1 MKLKHLIWRFKNDSK
16 TKRTSI
22 QIAREEGFTDGFNF
36 GMEMGRLSIFKK
48 QLKIK
53 NSTWSVRY
61 FNGNSFKLDLKEMSD
76 YLIEQDK
83 EKPIKIIYE
92 YEYCDFNNCLKTDY
106 LIGKSKNRTIG
117 EIWKA
122 IDRIIS
128 KHSEDVFG
136 DHRFIE
142 SLIYKNNQIQ
152 FYTGS

>member
-1 MKLKHLIWRFKNDSK
+1 MSQKQ
-16 TKRTSI
+16 KRTSI
-22 QIAREEGFTDGFNF
+22 QIAREEVFTDGFNF

>member
-1 MKLKHLIWRFKNDSK
+1 MTK
-16 TKRTSI
+16 TQRRTSI

-53 NSTWSVRY
+53 NSTWSVAY
-61 FNGNSFKLDLKEMSD
+61 INGNKFKLDLKEMSD
-76 YLIEQDK
+76 YLIEEDK
-83 EKPIKIIYE
+83 GKPIKIIYE
-92 YEYCDFNNCLKTDY
+92 YEYCDLDNCLKTDY
-106 LIGKSKNRTIG
+106 LIGKAKNRTIG

-122 IDRIIS
+122 IDRIMS
-128 KHSEDVFG
+128 KHSENVFG

-142 SLIYKNNQIQ
+142 SLIHKDNQIQ

>member
-1 MKLKHLIWRFKNDSK
+1 MSQKQ
-16 TKRTSI
+16 KRTSI
-22 QIAREEGFTDGFNF
+22 QIAREKGFTDGFNF

-128 KHSEDVFG
+128 KHSQDVFW

>member
-1 MKLKHLIWRFKNDSK
+1 MTQKQ
-16 TKRTSI
+16 KRTSI

>member
-1 MKLKHLIWRFKNDSK
+1 MSQKQ
-16 TKRTSI
+16 KRTSI
-22 QIAREEGFTDGFNF
+22 QIAREKGFTDGFNF

-92 YEYCDFNNCLKTDY
+92 YEYCDLDNCLKTDY

-117 EIWKA
+117 EIWKG

>member
-1 MKLKHLIWRFKNDSK
+1 MSQKQ
-16 TKRTSI
+16 KRTSI
-22 QIAREEGFTDGFNF
+22 QIAREQGFTDGFNF

>member
-1 MKLKHLIWRFKNDSK
+1 MIQKQKK
-16 TKRTSI
+16 TSI

-53 NSTWSVRY
+53 NSTWSVAY
-61 FNGNSFKLDLKEMSD
+61 FNGNKFKLDLKEMSD
-76 YLIEQDK
+76 YLIQEDK

-92 YEYCDFNNCLKTDY
+92 YEYCDLDNCLKTDY

-117 EIWKA
+117 EIWKG

-128 KHSEDVFG
+128 KHSEDIFG
-136 DHRFIE
+136 DHKFIE

>member
-1 MKLKHLIWRFKNDSK
+1 MIQKQ
-16 TKRTSI
+16 KRTSI

-53 NSTWSVRY
+53 NSTWSVAY
-61 FNGNSFKLDLKEMSD
+61 FNGNKFKLDLKEMSD
-76 YLIEQDK
+76 YLIQEDK

>member
-1 MKLKHLIWRFKNDSK
+1 MIQKQ
-16 TKRTSI
+16 KRTSI